1 MKVPVNNNSSSEN
14 LSPEEL
20 SFAVF
25 CIENLAARLNMDPA
39 KVYLLL
45 TEKTDI
51 LYDYIIPCYESL
63 HTQDREYILD
73 DIVDVM
79 KEKGVKR
86 CDGKPDSA
94 SA

>member
-1 MKVPVNNNSSSEN
+1 MKVPVNNSSSEN
-14 LSPEEL
+14 LSLEEL
-20 SFAVF
+20 SFAIF

-39 KVYLLL
+39 NVYRLL

-51 LYDYIIPCYESL
+51 LYDYIVPCYESL
-63 HTQDREYILD
+63 HTQDKEYILD

>member
-1 MKVPVNNNSSSEN
+1 MKIPVNYNSSSEN

-25 CIENLAARLNMDPA
+25 CIENLAARLKMDPTN
-39 KVYLLL
+39 VYLLL

-51 LYDYIIPCYESL
+51 LYDYIVPCYESL

-73 DIVDVM
+73 DIEGVM
-79 KEKGVKR
+79 REKGVL
-86 CDGKPDSA
+86 A
-94 SA
+94 

>member
-1 MKVPVNNNSSSEN
+1 MKVPVNNSSSEN
-14 LSPEEL
+14 LSLEEL

-25 CIENLAARLNMDPA
+25 CIENLAARLKMDPA

-45 TEKTDI
+45 TEKTNI
-51 LYDYIIPCYESL
+51 LYDYIVPCYESL
-63 HTQDREYILD
+63 HTQDKEYILD

>member
-1 MKVPVNNNSSSEN
+1 MKVPVNNSSSEN
-14 LSPEEL
+14 LSLEEL
-20 SFAVF
+20 SFAIF

-39 KVYLLL
+39 NVYRLL

-63 HTQDREYILD
+63 HTQDKEYILD

>member
-1 MKVPVNNNSSSEN
+1 MKVPVNNSSSEN
-14 LSPEEL
+14 LSLEEL

-45 TEKTDI
+45 TEKTNI
-51 LYDYIIPCYESL
+51 LYDYIVPCYESL
-63 HTQDREYILD
+63 HTQDKEYILD

-86 CDGKPDSA
+86 CDGKSDSA

>member
-1 MKVPVNNNSSSEN
+1 
-14 LSPEEL
+14 
-20 SFAVF
+20 
-25 CIENLAARLNMDPA
+25 MDPA
-39 KVYLLL
+39 NVYRLL

-51 LYDYIIPCYESL
+51 LYDYIVPCYESL
-63 HTQDREYILD
+63 HTQDKEYILD

>member
-1 MKVPVNNNSSSEN
+1 MKVPVNNSSSEN
-14 LSPEEL
+14 LSLEEL

-39 KVYLLL
+39 NVYLLL

-51 LYDYIIPCYESL
+51 LYDYIVPCYESL
-63 HTQDREYILD
+63 HTQDKEYILD

-86 CDGKPDSA
+86 CDDKPDSA

>member
-1 MKVPVNNNSSSEN
+1 
-14 LSPEEL
+14 
-20 SFAVF
+20 
-25 CIENLAARLNMDPA
+25 MDPA
-39 KVYLLL
+39 NVYLLL

-51 LYDYIIPCYESL
+51 LYDYIVPCYESL
-63 HTQDREYILD
+63 HTQDKEYILD

>member
-1 MKVPVNNNSSSEN
+1 MKVPVNNSSSEN
-14 LSPEEL
+14 LSLEEL

-45 TEKTDI
+45 TEKTNI
-51 LYDYIIPCYESL
+51 LYDYIVPCYESM
-63 HTQDREYILD
+63 HTQDKEYILD

>member
-14 LSPEEL
+14 LSLEEL
-20 SFAVF
+20 SFAIF

-39 KVYLLL
+39 NVYRLL

-51 LYDYIIPCYESL
+51 LYDYIVPCYESL
-63 HTQDREYILD
+63 HTQDKEYILD

-86 CDGKPDSA
+86 CDSKSDSA

>member
-1 MKVPVNNNSSSEN
+1 MKVPVNNSSSEN
-14 LSPEEL
+14 LSLEEL

-45 TEKTDI
+45 TEKTNI
-51 LYDYIIPCYESL
+51 LYDYIVPCYESL
-63 HTQDREYILD
+63 HTQDKEYILD

-86 CDGKPDSA
+86 CDSKSDSA

>member
-1 MKVPVNNNSSSEN
+1 MKVPVNNNSCSEN
-14 LSPEEL
+14 LSSEEL

-51 LYDYIIPCYESL
+51 LYDYIVPCYESL

-73 DIVDVM
+73 DIEGVM
-79 KEKGVKR
+79 REKGVL
-86 CDGKPDSA
+86 A
-94 SA
+94 

>member
-1 MKVPVNNNSSSEN
+1 MKVPVNNSSSEN
-14 LSPEEL
+14 LSLEEL
-20 SFAVF
+20 SFAIF

-45 TEKTDI
+45 TEKTNI
-51 LYDYIIPCYESL
+51 LYDYIVPCYESL
-63 HTQDREYILD
+63 HTQDKEYILD

>member
-1 MKVPVNNNSSSEN
+1 MKVPVNNSSSEN
-14 LSPEEL
+14 LSLEEL

-25 CIENLAARLNMDPA
+25 CIEKLAARLKMDPTN
-39 KVYLLL
+39 VYLLL
-45 TEKTDI
+45 TEKTNI
-51 LYDYIIPCYESL
+51 LYDYIVPCYESL
-63 HTQDREYILD
+63 HTQDKEYILD

-86 CDGKPDSA
+86 CDRKSDSA

>member
-1 MKVPVNNNSSSEN
+1 MKVPVNNSSSEN
-14 LSPEEL
+14 LSLEEL

-45 TEKTDI
+45 TEKTNI
-51 LYDYIIPCYESL
+51 LYDYIVPCYESL
-63 HTQDREYILD
+63 HTQDKEYILD

>member
-1 MKVPVNNNSSSEN
+1 MKVPVNNSSSEN
-14 LSPEEL
+14 LSLEEL

-51 LYDYIIPCYESL
+51 LYDYIVPCYESL
-63 HTQDREYILD
+63 HTQDKEYILD

-86 CDGKPDSA
+86 CDSKSDSA